1 MMKQTIQA
9 IVLAAGRSTRL
20 KNGRNKLT
28 EHICGQPMI
37 VFTTK
42 MLQKLHIPTTLV
54 VGQQKEQI
62 QSCLEA
68 YAQEVA
74 YVTQDEAQGT
84 GHALR
89 CTENSWQQEH
99 ILVLNGDMPLVTT
112 DIIEELYKKH
122 LTSDAAISFVIAHNT
137 DPNTGYGRIIKD
149 EKGHTKIVEAKEY
162 AGDPTEHCCINAG
175 IYVIKKDFLKKY
187 INLLE
192 VNKTSNEYHI
202 TDLVAIASEHNL
214 QVTTI
219 VAPFDH
225 VRGINN
231 QHELW
236 AAEQIQRSNIIKHW
250 MENGVR
256 FSVAHNV
263 HIDLDV
269 QIGAGSYIGCGS
281 HILYGSVIGKNCRIH
296 ENVSLEHTIIGDD
309 AAILPFTVIKNS
321 TVGSQAQIGP
331 FAHIQESTIAD
342 KAIIGNFVEVKRST
356 VGAGSKAKHLSYL
369 GDAQIGTNVNIGA
382 GTITCNYDGI
392 KKHTTIIK
400 DNVFIG
406 SNNTLIAP
414 VTIEENSFT
423 AGGST
428 ITQDVPCDT
437 LAIARSLQ
445 INKIGYAH
453 RFLKKNQKKSI
464 LKPKV
469 TEENNTA
476 TKAQFIGAKR
486 TTNDPIET
494 DRI

>member
-1 MMKQTIQA
+1 MKQNIQA

-42 MLQKLHIPTTLV
+42 MLQQLHIPTTLV

-62 QSCLEA
+62 QSCLESFTQDVS
-68 YAQEVA
+68 YII
-74 YVTQDEAQGT
+74 QDEARGT

-89 CTENSWQQEH
+89 CTQSTWQQDH
-99 ILVLNGDMPLVTT
+99 ILVLNGDMPLVTG

-122 LTSDAAISFVIAHNT
+122 ISCNAAISFVMAHNT
-137 DPNTGYGRIIKD
+137 DPNTGYGRVIKD
-149 EKGHTKIVEAKEY
+149 ENGHTKIIEAKEY
-162 AGDPTEHCCINAG
+162 TGDPTEHCCINAG
-175 IYVIKKDFLKKY
+175 IYLIKKDFLENY

-192 VNKTSNEYHI
+192 ANKTSNEYHI
-202 TDLVAIASEHNL
+202 TDLVAIACDNNL
-214 QVTTI
+214 PVATT

-236 AAEQIQRSNIIKHW
+236 AVEQIQRSNIIKYW

-269 QIGAGSYIGCGS
+269 HIGAGSSIGCGA
-281 HILYGSVIGKNCRIH
+281 HILYGSTIGKNCRIH
-296 ENVSLEHTIIGDD
+296 EYVSLEHTVVGDN
-309 AAILPFTVIKNS
+309 AVILPFTIAKN
-321 TVGSQAQIGP
+321 TTIGNHAQVGP
-331 FAHIQESTIAD
+331 FAHIQESTIAEH
-342 KAIIGNFVEVKRST
+342 AAIGNFVEVKRSS
-356 VGAGSKAKHLSYL
+356 VGTHSKAKHLSYL
-369 GDAQIGTNVNIGA
+369 GDSQIGNSVNIGA
-382 GTITCNYDGI
+382 GTITCNYDGT
-392 KKHTTIIK
+392 KKHTTVIK

-414 VTIEENSFT
+414 ITIEENSFT

-428 ITQDVPCDT
+428 LTQDVPRDT

-445 INKIGYAH
+445 LNKIGYAH
-453 RFLKKNQKKSI
+453 HFLKKVQKKGI
-464 LKPKV
+464 LKTKV
-469 TEENNTA
+469 TEENGTA

-494 DRI
+494 DRL

>member
-1 MMKQTIQA
+1 MQA
-9 IVLAAGRSTRL
+9 IVLAAGKSTRL
-20 KNGRNKLT
+20 KNSRNKLT

-42 MLQKLHIPTTLV
+42 MLQQLHVSTTLV

-62 QSCLEA
+62 QECLET
-68 YAQEVA
+68 YAQNVS
-74 YVTQDEAQGT
+74 YVIQDEARGT

-89 CTENSWQQEH
+89 CTQATWEQEH

-112 DIIEELYKKH
+112 DIIEDLYKKH
-122 LTSDAAISFVIAHNT
+122 TATDAAISFVIAHNT
-137 DPNTGYGRIIKD
+137 DPNTGYGRVIKD
-149 EKGHTKIVEAKEY
+149 ANGHTKIVEAKEY
-162 AGDPTEHCCINAG
+162 TGDPTEHCCINAG
-175 IYVIKKDFLKKY
+175 IYLIKKDFLENH

-202 TDLVAIASEHNL
+202 TDLVTIASENNVL
-214 QVTTI
+214 VTTT

-225 VRGINN
+225 IRGINN

-236 AAEQIQRSNIIKHW
+236 AAEQIQRSSIIKYW

-263 HIDLDV
+263 HIDLNV
-269 QIGAGSYIGCGS
+269 KIGAGSYIGCGA
-281 HILYGSVIGKNCRIH
+281 HILYGSIIGKNCRINEYVSM
-296 ENVSLEHTIIGDD
+296 ENTVVGDN
-309 AAILPFTVIKNS
+309 ATILPFTIAKN
-321 TVGSQAQIGP
+321 TTIGHHAQVGP
-331 FAHIQESTIAD
+331 FAHIQESTISNHA
-342 KAIIGNFVEVKRST
+342 AIGNFVEVKRST
-356 VGAGSKAKHLSYL
+356 VGTGSKAKHLSYL
-369 GDAQIGTNVNIGA
+369 GDAQIGTSVNIGA
-382 GTITCNYDGI
+382 GTITCNYDGT
-392 KKHTTIIK
+392 KKHTTVIK

-414 VTIEENSFT
+414 ITIEENSFT

-428 ITQDVPCDT
+428 ITQDVPQDS
-437 LAIARSLQ
+437 LAIGRSLQ

-453 RFLKKNQKKSI
+453 HFLKKMPKKSI

-469 TEENNTA
+469 SNDNDAA

>member
-1 MMKQTIQA
+1 MKQKIQA
-9 IVLAAGRSTRL
+9 IVLAAGKSTRL

-42 MLQKLHIPTTLV
+42 MLQQLHIPTTLV
-54 VGQQKEQI
+54 VGQQKELI
-62 QSCLEA
+62 QSCLEKF
-68 YAQEVA
+68 AQHVS
-74 YVTQDEAQGT
+74 YVTQDEARGT
-84 GHALR
+84 GHALQ
-89 CTENSWQQEH
+89 CTQNTWQQEH

-112 DIIEELYKKH
+112 DIIEDLYKKH
-122 LTSDAAISFVIAHNT
+122 ISCDAAISFVMAHNT
-137 DPNTGYGRIIKD
+137 NPSTTYGRVIKD
-149 EKGHTKIVEAKEY
+149 DHGHIKIIEAKEY
-162 AGDPTEHCCINAG
+162 TGDPMEHCCINAG
-175 IYVIKKDFLKKY
+175 IYLIKKDFLENH
-187 INLLE
+187 INQLKA
-192 VNKTSNEYHI
+192 NKTSNEYHI
-202 TDLVAIASEHNL
+202 TDLVAIACDNNFP
-214 QVTTI
+214 VATT
-219 VAPFDH
+219 VASFDH

-269 QIGAGSYIGCGS
+269 QIGAGSYIGCGA
-281 HILYGSVIGKNCRIH
+281 HILFGSVIGKNCRIH
-296 ENVSLEHTIIGDD
+296 EYVSLEDTVVGDNTT
-309 AAILPFTVIKNS
+309 ILPFTITKN
-321 TVGSQAQIGP
+321 TTIGNHAQVGP

-342 KAIIGNFVEVKRST
+342 HCTVGNFVEVKRST
-356 VGAGSKAKHLSYL
+356 MGTHSKAKHLSYL
-369 GDAQIGTNVNIGA
+369 GDAQIGNNVNIGA

-392 KKHTTIIK
+392 QKHTTVIK

-414 VTIEENSFT
+414 VTLEENCFT

-428 ITQDVPCDT
+428 ITQNVPRDS
-437 LAIARSLQ
+437 LAIARGLQ

-453 RFLKKNQKKSI
+453 HFLKKIPKKSI
-464 LKPKV
+464 LKTKV
-469 TEENNTA
+469 TEEIGTT

-494 DRI
+494 DHL